1 MLEVGCL
8 ASLAWV
14 YPEVATLR
22 LRAPDRQGEE
32 GEDQQPGHWRHVGD
46 GDRQSRQTDPT
57 LPDTQRHCYLCT
69 LIRKDYAV
77 I

>member
-14 YPEVATLR
+14 YPEVAAIR
-22 LRAPDRQGEE
+22 LRAPDSQGEE
-32 GEDQQPGHWRHVGD
+32 GDEQQPGHWRHGGD
-46 GDRQSRQTDPT
+46 GDRQSRQTDPI
-57 LPDTQRHCYLCT
+57 LPDTQRLCYLRT

>member
-14 YPEVATLR
+14 YPEVAALR

-32 GEDQQPGHWRHVGD
+32 GEEQQPGRWHYG
-46 GDRQSRQTDPT
+46 GDRGQTESPDWPYTSYTSRHPET
-57 LPDTQRHCYLCT
+57 LLSLYSD
-69 LIRKDYAV
+69 
-77 I
+77 